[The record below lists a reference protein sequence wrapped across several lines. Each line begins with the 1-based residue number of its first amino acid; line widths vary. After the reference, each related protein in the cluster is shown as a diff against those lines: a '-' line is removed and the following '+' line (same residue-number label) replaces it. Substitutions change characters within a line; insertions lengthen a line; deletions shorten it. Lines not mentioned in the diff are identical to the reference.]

1 MTTRIRHYNPSAS
14 ELPAEWHV
22 IDASGEILGRLA
34 TRVAWLL
41 MGKHKPGYVSHLLA
55 GDFVVVTNASAVRVT
70 GDKAEQKLYVR
81 HSQYPGSRKE
91 IPLERMMDRHPERV
105 IEHAVRGMLPRN
117 KLGNRMFSRLKVYA
131 GAEHPHEAQI
141 TGTERMR
148 ARAIDEA
155 EAPAEQAPKPARRR
169 RTTRASAAT
178 AKETPPVEAEAPAE
192 EAPKPARRRRTTR
205 AGAATAKETPPVEAE
220 APAEETP
227 KPARRRRTTR
237 PRAAAAAEETQ
248 PAEAEAPAE
257 EAPKPA
263 RRRRA
268 TRARAAAAEETPA
281 AEAGAEAEE
290 APKPARRRRTARRTS
305 SSRAGTDDEN
315 TENAGE
321 A

>member
-117 KLGNRMFSRLKVYA
+117 KLGNRIFSRLKVYA

-148 ARAIDEA
+148 ARAIAEA
-155 EAPAEQAPKPARRR
+155 EAPAEEAPKPARRR

-178 AKETPPVEAEAPAE
+178 AKETPPAETEAPAE

-205 AGAATAKETPPVEAE
+205 AKAATAAEETPPVEAE

-237 PRAAAAAEETQ
+237 ARA
-248 PAEAEAPAE
+248 
-257 EAPKPA
+257 
-263 RRRRA
+263 
-268 TRARAAAAEETPA
+268 AAAAEETPA